1 MRIFKYGKNNRF
13 LGPYDFENLRK
24 WQRLTSDITEE
35 IIANVA
41 PLNNMIRT
49 SAEFQSCTDEE
60 RPRGTQQTNTV
71 NLNLYA
77 KQTEDELLP
86 NLKTVPETV
95 LRFSRI
101 PSICPKNASP
111 AEISH
116 AHIDCFQAI
125 EKYFAGFPS
134 TMEPIKEIQLS
145 FVLYLSGF
153 SLDALAHWRNLLR
166 FFSNSEA
173 SVVKYKAFYVRYL
186 EILQLQLPDLPVELM
201 TASENNTVYKDVGN
215 LILNCYLSGLKIET
229 KTIQSELADKMSWT
243 FEDFFEEDPDSMP
256 VIVEL

>member
-1 MRIFKYGKNNRF
+1 M
-13 LGPYDFENLRK
+13 EK
-24 WQRLTSDITEE
+24 WQNLTNDITEE

-60 RPRGTQQTNTV
+60 RPRGSSQTNTA
-71 NLNLYA
+71 NLSLYA
-77 KQTEDELLP
+77 KRTEDELLP

-101 PSICPKNASP
+101 PSICAKNASP

-116 AHIDCFQAI
+116 AHIDCIQSI
-125 EKYFAGFPS
+125 EKYFAGFRS
-134 TMEPIKEIQLS
+134 TMDAIKEIQLS
-145 FVLYLSGF
+145 FVLYLSGY

-173 SVVKYKAFYVRYL
+173 SVVKYKAFYMRYL
-186 EILQLQLPDLPVELM
+186 EVLQRQLPELPVELM

-215 LILNCYLSGLKIET
+215 LILNCYLGGLKIET
-229 KTIQSELADKMSWT
+229 NTIRSELAEKMSWN
-243 FEDFFEEDPDSMP
+243 FEGIFEEDPDDMP